1 MSGDR
6 EHAETGVPIPAR
18 ASPGRPTGRGP
29 KAVFLQV
36 GPPNPWRARRKRVGE
51 ATARQLRSQVWSD
64 PACSPP
70 APPRAGRPRGLE
82 RRGGTGRRWGLFS
95 ASSCTW
101 GGSCQGGAGEG
112 SSLHPRHP
120 ARGRYRARPPGH
132 QGAKCQGFLKPQG
145 SLFSSRGTPEPGTT
159 SGCSLGLC
167 PEPRSVLAGWG
178 AETPAGPAER

>member
-1 MSGDR
+1 MS
-6 EHAETGVPIPAR
+6 T
-18 ASPGRPTGRGP
+18 
-29 KAVFLQV
+29 
-36 GPPNPWRARRKRVGE
+36 
-51 ATARQLRSQVWSD
+51 LR
-64 PACSPP
+64 PACPSRHGPRPVAPLVEARKPCFCRLGLQTPGEPGGKGWGKRLLVSSVPRCGVTLP